1 MIPHETL
8 KTALSNAVASLGL
21 PLGWEGDVFTPP
33 LAPHVRGRIVY
44 EDAQT
49 VSLGPHGLI
58 RQFGYME
65 VKVVGPVASGEI
77 AARNPARHLA
87 AMFPRGSFFEC
98 DNGEITLMTATIG
111 TAVPDGSRISVP
123 VKIPFYVMSS
133 PSGQE

>member
-1 MIPHETL
+1 MSPHETL
-8 KTALSNAVASLGL
+8 KTALVNAVASLGL

-58 RQFGYME
+58 RQAGYME
-65 VKVVGPVASGEI
+65 AEVITALACGENT
-77 AARNPARHLA
+77 ARNPARHLA

-98 DNGEITLMTATIG
+98 DDSEITLMTVTIG

-123 VKIPFYVMSS
+123 VKIPFSIISS